1 MQSWELTT
9 FPPKRICRSPVS
21 DDHRRP
27 PNSGPHPP
35 PQKRSLKTVT
45 ALMPLCIM
53 SFSII
58 LYIKLLAATGGA
70 SAARMKL
77 GTSRVVEGICRWE
90 NLTWRWPLGSIGV
103 GSSCGELGTAQPKVL
118 MISSWPGLW
127 APMFLRPK
135 MASRSV
141 QLTAGCMGRVVT
153 VTNRHTHTM
162 ERQGICNN
170 GPHQSRAYVV
180 HVLRPNM
187 VR

>member
-21 DDHRRP
+21 DDHHRP

-35 PQKRSLKTVT
+35 PQKGSLKTVT

-53 SFSII
+53 SFSIM

-90 NLTWRWPLGSIGV
+90 NLTWRWQHRSRQQLWWIRNCAAESSDDFQLAWALGPDVSTPQNGISIGSADCRV
-103 GSSCGELGTAQPKVL
+103 HGQ
-118 MISSWPGLW
+118 
-127 APMFLRPK
+127 
-135 MASRSV
+135 
-141 QLTAGCMGRVVT
+141 GRDGDQQT
-153 VTNRHTHTM
+153 HTHTHH
-162 ERQGICNN
+162 GT
-170 GPHQSRAYVV
+170 SR
-180 HVLRPNM
+180 HL
-187 VR
+187 